1 MEHKEAI
8 RIQAVDRYLLG
19 ELTAVEREEFEEHFF
34 SCGECSEDLHIGA
47 ILVDNSRA
55 VLREEFPDPLPAS
68 PAVPP
73 RPGWRFWWSPV
84 PLAAAIALLGVVGY
98 QNLKV
103 IPEYRRQL
111 SEEAG
116 ATVPVY
122 LAVRPA
128 VRGDVP
134 VVALPK
140 GARFFEIGAE
150 EVEPATGGYRCEVQ
164 DDRGNTVFKFHAPPI
179 LAGEK
184 LNVLLDARRMAPGQY
199 VLVVGNSSDN
209 AEIGRYPFMIE
220 IKQSD

>member
-34 SCGECSEDLHIGA
+34 SCGECSEDLHMGA

-55 VLREEFPDPLPAS
+55 VLREQFPDPVPAS
-68 PAVPP
+68 PGVPP

-84 PLAAAIALLGVVGY
+84 PLAAAIALLAVVGY

-103 IPEYRRQL
+103 IPEYRRQF

-116 ATVPVY
+116 AAAPPY
-122 LAVRPA
+122 FAVRPA

-150 EVEPATGGYRCEVQ
+150 EVEPAAEGYSCEIL
-164 DDRGNTVFKFHAPPI
+164 DDRGNAVSKFHAPPI
-179 LAGEK
+179 GAGEK
-184 LNVLLDARRMAPGQY
+184 LNVLLDAGRLPPAQY
-199 VLVVGNSSDN
+199 VLIVGKSSDHG
-209 AEIGRYPFMIE
+209 EVGRYPFTIE
-220 IKQSD
+220 NK

>member
-8 RIQAVDRYLLG
+8 RIHAVDRYLLG

-55 VLREEFPDPLPAS
+55 VLREEFPDPVPAG
-68 PAVPP
+68 PVVPL
-73 RPGWRFWWSPV
+73 RPGWRLWWSQV
-84 PLAAAIALLGVVGY
+84 PLAAAIALLAVVGY

-111 SEEAG
+111 AEESVG
-116 ATVPVY
+116 AVRPPFA
-122 LAVRPA
+122 LRPA

-134 VVALPK
+134 VVAIPK

-150 EVEPATGGYRCEVQ
+150 EVEPAAGGYDCDILDAQ
-164 DDRGNTVFKFHAPPI
+164 GNSVFRFHAPSI
-179 LAGEK
+179 AAGEK
-184 LNVLLDARRMAPGQY
+184 LNVLLDARRLPPAQY
-199 VLVVGNSSDN
+199 VLVVGKSSDH
-209 AEIGRYPFMIE
+209 AEIGRYPFTIE
-220 IKQSD
+220 IK